1 MKKIL
6 TLTLILIMCLSI
18 ASCGRTTNNT
28 VGSDNNSNI
37 QGQQSSATGKKES
50 KAESADTP
58 GKKENKILVAYFSR
72 TGNTEVIANLIHES
86 VGGDIFKIV
95 TVDPYP
101 TDYNACVEQAR
112 KELESNYRPKL
123 ATRVENMESYDVIF
137 LGYPNWCG
145 TMPMAVFTFLEEYN
159 FSGKTIIPFCTHEG
173 SGLGN
178 SVRDIARLCPNS
190 TLLDGLAIRGSN
202 VRSAQTQ
209 KDVADWLRK
218 IGMAE

>member
-37 QGQQSSATGKKES
+37 QGQQSSAT
-50 KAESADTP
+50 